1 MKELLKQ
8 LRETREF
15 QEIMDAMHKSRPVVP
30 AYRPAG
36 SMEANN
42 AVIEELKYQSGRQD
56 GFDLLFKLLTGK

>member
-1 MKELLKQ
+1 
-8 LRETREF
+8 
-15 QEIMDAMHKSRPVVP
+15 MDAMHKSRPVVP

-36 SMEANN
+36 SIEANN